1 MDAIIGGLI
10 KTKLFN
16 GFTQNEA
23 EAIAPLLGCQQKSYP
38 KGAVLIETD
47 MPVDFVGVVLS
58 GKLTTYKEDIDGRL
72 NLIRKTGAYE
82 MFGVDIASTPT
93 QVSPLMIL
101 CATDAD
107 VLTFPYSLIASPGPI
122 LDRFRCVMLKN
133 ILELTANQNM
143 RQLYKID
150 ILSRK
155 GLRDRIMLYLT
166 LQAKRKKTNDLV
178 LSFNREELAAY
189 LCVDRSALSRE
200 LGRMQKE
207 GLIEFDRN
215 HFRLLSGIGG

>member
-1 MDAIIGGLI
+1 MDMIASSLI

-16 GFTQNEA
+16 GLTQTEV
-23 EAIAPLLGCQQKSYP
+23 EAIAPLLGCQQKSCP
-38 KGAVLIETD
+38 KGTVLAVTD
-47 MPVDFVGVVLS
+47 KPVDFVGIVLS
-58 GKLTTYKEDIDGRL
+58 GKLNTYKEDIDGRL

-82 MFGVDIASTPT
+82 MFSVDIASTPT
-93 QVSPLMIL
+93 QVSPLIIL

-107 VLTFPYSLIASPGPI
+107 VLTFPYSLLASPGPVP
-122 LDRFRCVMLKN
+122 DRFRCTMLKN
-133 ILELTANQNM
+133 ILELIANQSM

-155 GLRDRIMLYLT
+155 SLRARIMLYLT
-166 LQAKRKKTNDLV
+166 LQAKRKKTNELI
-178 LSFNREELAAY
+178 LSFNREEFAAY

-207 GLIEFDRN
+207 GLIKYNKNR
-215 HFRLLSGIGG
+215 FRILSGHID

>member
-1 MDAIIGGLI
+1 MDEVTNRLV
-10 KTKLFN
+10 KTKLFS
-16 GFTQNEA
+16 GLTQTEV
-23 EAIAPLLGCQQKSYP
+23 EAITPLIGGQQRSCP
-38 KGAVLIETD
+38 KGTVLAKTD
-47 MPVDFVGVVLS
+47 MPVGFVGIVLS
-58 GKLTTYKEDIDGRL
+58 GTLNTYKEDIDGRL

-93 QVSPLMIL
+93 QVSPLIIL

-107 VLTFPYSLIASPGPI
+107 VLTFPYSLIASPGPVP
-122 LDRFRCVMLKN
+122 DRFRCVMLKN
-133 ILELTANQNM
+133 ILELTSNQSM

-155 GLRDRIMLYLT
+155 SLRARIMLYLT
-166 LQAKRKKTNDLV
+166 LQAKRKKTNELI
-178 LSFNREELAAY
+178 LAYNREELADY

-200 LGRMQKE
+200 LGRMQKA

-215 HFRLLSGIGG
+215 HFSILSDTAD